1 MILIHAGQQRT
12 GSFATYQIAREI
24 LLMHGL
30 GFAPPWNYGYP
41 GKVDDWVRSEEISVL
56 LKFHECPEGLFENWR
71 PRILFTIRDP
81 RDVFCSLMA
90 KKGYTSKYL
99 LYEAHHFQKV
109 LNQEAS
115 WRPHLD
121 EYRDLIVRYEDF
133 VVDPLGTAKTIGQ
146 WLGTNVRPDEA
157 EYIVGKWSLA
167 RNRQRAI
174 DGHHRNS
181 LDYMNGRHISVSAG
195 KVGRWRE
202 LLTAD
207 EIARVEEMAEG
218 WMERHGYA

>member
-1 MILIHAGQQRT
+1 
-12 GSFATYQIAREI
+12 
-24 LLMHGL
+24 MHGL

-41 GKVDDWVRSEEISVL
+41 GKADDWLGSEEISVL
-56 LKFHECPEGLFENWR
+56 LKFHEYPEELFEDLALPA
-71 PRILFTIRDP
+71 PRAKVHYLARLRVLFTIRDP

-90 KKGYTSKYL
+90 KYGYTAEYL

-115 WRPHLD
+115 WRSHLD
-121 EYRDLIVRYEDF
+121 ERFDLVVKYEDF
-133 VVDPLGTAKTIGQ
+133 VEHPDTVTTRIGY
-146 WLGTNVRPDEA
+146 WLGANVNRDEVL
-157 EYIVGKWSLA
+157 YILDKWSLK

-174 DGHHRNS
+174 EAHHRNS
-181 LDYMNGRHISVSAG
+181 MDYWEGRHISVAAG
-195 KVGRWRE
+195 KVGRWQE

-207 EIARVEEMAEG
+207 ETARVEFLAKG